1 MESVRYLVENAQ
13 TVTGQ
18 SIELSRKL
26 LEAHEEELGEL
37 GDTASDKGF
46 TFNYR

>member
-1 MESVRYLVENAQ
+1 MESVRYLVDNAQ
-13 TVTGQ
+13 RVTGQ
-18 SIELSRKL
+18 SIALSRKL
-26 LEAHEEELGEL
+26 LETHEEELGEL